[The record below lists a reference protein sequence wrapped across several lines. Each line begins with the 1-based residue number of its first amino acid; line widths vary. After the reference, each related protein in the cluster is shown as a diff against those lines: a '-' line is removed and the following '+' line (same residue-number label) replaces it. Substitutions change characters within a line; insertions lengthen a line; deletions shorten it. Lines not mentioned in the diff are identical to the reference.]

1 MAFEILILCLGI
13 IFILTILGIIRYT
26 YVFKS
31 KVTLCFTLSAFAVF
45 LYILTKINPDIFGE
59 ITDLLKNL
67 FCALWIISYYVL
79 NIYLFDLKKTNW
91 LYFIIYFGIFYFSVF
106 FILENQQL
114 VSIEKNVLI
123 KQFLNIASIV
133 DLVVVFSI
141 LLFAFKNR
149 TGYKKFIFIGTFF
162 MLLSSS
168 EFVIS
173 YLFRFFNFNIFWK
186 KSDLFSVNLMVGVQV
201 LDYIF
206 FYTSFLILDKE
217 KEIQFQKTLTA
228 SILET
233 QEQLLQSI
241 SQDLHDDAG
250 QQLTV
255 INFQLENLKLDNKEN
270 AQFEAVS
277 SSVMQL
283 SHSLRKISHS
293 LNPNWLENI
302 GLIKAISNECE
313 RINEQKRIFIN
324 TKINNSSN
332 RKLNKDVEI
341 VVFRI
346 FQESINNILKHAKAS
361 KIEIL
366 IETEPKLI
374 IEVKDNGLGFNIDN
388 QIVSDSIG
396 LKNCINRAQL
406 INFDYQISSKIHEGT
421 TVVLSEK

>member
-1 MAFEILILCLGI
+1 MLNEIAVGI
-13 IFILTILGIIRYT
+13 IISLLFI
-26 YVFKS
+26 S
-31 KVTLCFTLSAFAVF
+31 
-45 LYILTKINPDIFGE
+45 
-59 ITDLLKNL
+59 
-67 FCALWIISYYVL
+67 
-79 NIYLFDLKKTNW
+79 
-91 LYFIIYFGIFYFSVF
+91 
-106 FILENQQL
+106 
-114 VSIEKNVLI
+114 
-123 KQFLNIASIV
+123 
-133 DLVVVFSI
+133 LVVVFCAVLI
-141 LLFAFKNR
+141 RL
-149 TGYKKFIFIGTFF
+149 YIKKI
-162 MLLSSS
+162 S
-168 EFVIS
+168 EHT
-173 YLFRFFNFNIFWK
+173 
-186 KSDLFSVNLMVGVQV
+186 QA
-201 LDYIF
+201 
-206 FYTSFLILDKE
+206 
-217 KEIQFQKTLTA
+217 EIQFQKTLTA

-270 AQFEAVS
+270 TQLEIVS

-313 RINEQKRIFIN
+313 RINEQKRISIY
-324 TKINNSSN
+324 TKIDNSSN

-366 IETEPKLI
+366 IETEQKLFI
-374 IEVKDNGLGFNIDN
+374 TIKDNGQGFDVDN
-388 QIVSDSIG
+388 QKVSDSIG

-406 INFDYQISSKIHEGT
+406 INFDYEISSKINEGT
-421 TVVLSEK
+421 IVVLSEK